1 MSNPWVDDEQALPP
15 PSPERLGRKKRDGV
29 RGRATSM
36 GARIGGLVGSE
47 RITSELEGK
56 GKEATADPRG
66 RDLCRPRRSLPSY
79 LHGRRR
85 VAPPHRALRSQSS
98 CFNWLDRRET
108 ATEEELVRRGKKGE
122 GREGGGGGGG
132 RSASPTGVRH

>member
-85 VAPPHRALRSQSS
+85 VAPPPPRSPISELLLQLVRSQRN
-98 CFNWLDRRET
+98 CHGRR
-108 ATEEELVRRGKKGE
+108 
-122 GREGGGGGGG
+122 
-132 RSASPTGVRH
+132 TG